1 VKEFT
6 VLDEAIGFL
15 SSDSAS
21 RGPDDVGPV
30 LEMSSLHIREAVAEF
45 IDAFPGVEPFY
56 ATKCNPDPGVLRVLG
71 EAGCSYEI
79 ASTAELRM
87 LVGLL
92 GVRPADLIFSNPVR
106 ARAQTAAAWAAG
118 VRRFAVDST
127 EELQRTAAAAPGCDV
142 LIRVATAPGD
152 SLVPSEGKFGVGV
165 EDAVRLC
172 NEAGELGLRVHG
184 LTFHMGS
191 QTLAPEALGRPMDDA
206 RRVMTRIAADG
217 LRISVL
223 DIGGGFPARYS
234 ERIPPLAD
242 FGRVFALKRAE
253 LPYEV
258 DVVAEPGRCLVANA
272 GTFRCRVIGVA
283 ERHGV
288 RWAHTDLGVFNGMM
302 EALESGGELRY
313 PLSDSRGS
321 ASRVLFNVTG
331 PTCDSQ
337 DTFATEVPLSAD
349 LREGDEIFVGAAGA
363 YTATYSTRFH
373 GFPTPRVVI
382 I

>member
-1 VKEFT
+1 M
-6 VLDEAIGFL
+6 LDHAIGFHP
-15 SSDSAS
+15 SDSAV
-21 RGPDDVGPV
+21 RDPADAGPI
-30 LEMSSLHIREAVAEF
+30 LEMSSARIRDAVAEF
-45 IDAFPGVEPFY
+45 IAAFPGVRPFY
-56 ATKCNPDPGVLRVLG
+56 ATKCNPDPGVLRLLG

-87 LVGLL
+87 LAGL
-92 GVRPADLIFSNPVR
+92 GVHPAEMIFSNPVR
-106 ARAQTAAAWAAG
+106 AREQTRIAAEAG
-118 VRRFAVDST
+118 VHRFAADST
-127 EELQRTAAAAPGCDV
+127 EELHRTAAVAPGCDI

-152 SLVPSEGKFGVGV
+152 SLVPSEGKFGVGA
-165 EDAVRLC
+165 DHAVRLC
-172 NEAGELGLRVHG
+172 LEARDLGLNVLG

-191 QTLAPEALGRPMDDA
+191 QTLTPDALARPMDDV
-206 RRVMTRIAADG
+206 RQVMTRIAADG
-217 LRISVL
+217 MRIALL

-234 ERIPPLAD
+234 EQIPSLAD
-242 FGRVFALKRAE
+242 FGRVFELKRQE

-258 DVVAEPGRCLVANA
+258 EAVAEPGRCLVAAA

-313 PLSDSRGS
+313 PLGDSRGS
-321 ASRVLFNVTG
+321 ASRELFNVTG

-337 DTFATEVPLSAD
+337 DTFATGVPLSAD
-349 LREGDEIFVGAAGA
+349 LREGDEIQVGSAGA

-373 GFPTPRVVI
+373 GFPLPRIVI

>member
-1 VKEFT
+1 MLEQ
-6 VLDEAIGFL
+6 AIGFHP
-15 SSDSAS
+15 SDAAV
-21 RGPDDVGPV
+21 RDPADAGPL
-30 LEMSSLHIREAVAEF
+30 LEMSSVRIREAVAEF
-45 IDAFPGVEPFY
+45 IAAFPGVRPFY
-56 ATKCNPDPGVLRVLG
+56 ATKCNPDPGVLRLLG

-87 LVGLL
+87 LTGL
-92 GVRPADLIFSNPVR
+92 GVQPADMIFSNPVR
-106 ARAQTAAAWAAG
+106 AREQTSIAATAG

-127 EELQRTAAAAPGCDV
+127 EELHRTASVAPGCDV
-142 LIRVATAPGD
+142 LVRVATAPGD
-152 SLVPSEGKFGVGV
+152 SLVPSEGKFGVGAD
-165 EDAVRLC
+165 DAVRLC
-172 NEAGELGLRVHG
+172 LEARDLGLNVHG

-191 QTLAPEALGRPMDDA
+191 QTLTPDALARPMNDV
-206 RRVMTRIAADG
+206 RQVMTRIAADG
-217 LRISVL
+217 MRIELL

-242 FGRVFALKRAE
+242 FGRVFALKRQE
-253 LPYEV
+253 LPYAV
-258 DVVAEPGRCLVANA
+258 DAVAEPGRCLVAAA

-283 ERHGV
+283 VRHGV

-321 ASRVLFNVTG
+321 ASRELFNVTG

-337 DTFATEVPLSAD
+337 DTFATGVPLSAD
-349 LREGDEIFVGAAGA
+349 LQEGDEIRVGSAGA

-373 GFPTPRVVI
+373 GFPAPRVVI